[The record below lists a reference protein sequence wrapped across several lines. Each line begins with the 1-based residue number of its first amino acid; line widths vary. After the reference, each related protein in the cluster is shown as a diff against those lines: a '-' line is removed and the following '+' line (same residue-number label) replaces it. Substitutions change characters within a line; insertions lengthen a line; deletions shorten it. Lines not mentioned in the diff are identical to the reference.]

1 MTEHLYIPL
10 SGQWGRKSCNH
21 SCWFSLVLDQRTDLL
36 PRRSCVQCC
45 ERCQSLQVLSWY
57 LPCCT
62 PPWVLLLLSPVSVFV
77 SSCHTFLF
85 LSFLSPAPSRDTHSA
100 DPVKV
105 EVALGKCPCNV
116 SVVLGCICAPLI
128 LNSQVWLTHSS
139 QGWVLQLHW
148 LSQSKLTQSK
158 WSEKIQEK
166 WQTFSELIFM
176 YLCTN
181 FHRRQSLIAK
191 WRNVDQWRDNQAKH
205 QSAKHMLLTGRMN
218 STHPAWTV
226 RHELISSFWNN
237 TINFTL
243 SHRDICIPNRHSHIK
258 FSNNYNKT
266 FMTIKYGAIKQR

>member
-1 MTEHLYIPL
+1 MRGLVSYLAVPVCSAVKGVRVWRCCLGTYHVVLHPGCYYHL
-10 SGQWGRKSCNH
+10 H
-21 SCWFSLVLDQRTDLL
+21 VSLFL
-36 PRRSCVQCC
+36 PTTRS
-45 ERCQSLQVLSWY
+45 
-57 LPCCT
+57 
-62 PPWVLLLLSPVSVFV
+62 
-77 SSCHTFLF
+77 SSCPFFLV
-85 LSFLSPAPSRDTHSA
+85 SSPAPSHDTHSA

-205 QSAKHMLLTGRMN
+205 QRAKHLLPTGRMN